1 MVAVE
6 TSGIDIDEVVNALRR
21 AGAVFGFLHGSRAA
35 GVARPDSDV
44 DVAAWWGRADRPS
57 PWTVTLPPGTDLL
70 ILDDAPLEL
79 AGRVAVDGV
88 LLFDDDPP
96 TRVEWQATTR
106 LVYFDE
112 EWRQRWITRTFV
124 EAHARGR

>member
-1 MVAVE
+1 MDGPA
-6 TSGIDIDEVVNALRR
+6 IDLDEISAALRR
-21 AGAVFGFLHGSRAA
+21 AGARFGFLHGSQVSGR
-35 GVARPDSDV
+35 ARPGSDL
-44 DVAAWWGRADRPS
+44 DVAAWWGRDDRPA
-57 PWTVTLPPGTDLL
+57 PWSIALPAAVDLL
-70 ILDDAPLEL
+70 VLDEAPLEL

-88 LLFDDDPP
+88 LLFDDDPGA
-96 TRVEWQATTR
+96 RVEWQATTR